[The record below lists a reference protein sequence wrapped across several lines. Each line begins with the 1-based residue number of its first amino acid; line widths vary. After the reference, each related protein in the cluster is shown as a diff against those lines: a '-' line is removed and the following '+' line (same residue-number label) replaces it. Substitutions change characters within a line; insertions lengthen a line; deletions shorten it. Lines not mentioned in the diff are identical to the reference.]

1 MDLSRIKADNGWRN
15 DAREASLS
23 DVYQSVKVT
32 SNSSKLRRVLAF
44 AGPGYLVAVGY
55 MDPGNWATSLAGG
68 SKFGYALLS
77 VALLS
82 NLMAIVLQSLCAR
95 LAIASGRDLAQACRD
110 AFPRS
115 VSVVLWALAE
125 IAIIATDIAE
135 VIGTA
140 IGLNLIFGISL
151 ELGVLVTSLDVFLIL
166 YLQKLGFRWVEAFII
181 TLLGVIA
188 VCFGVQIFFADP
200 VWSEVAFGFVPTTE
214 IVRNPEM
221 LYLALGILG
230 ATVMPH
236 NLYLHSGIVQT
247 RDFGKTVP
255 EKREALKFATIDST
269 VALTFAL
276 MINAA
281 ILILAAAAFNANGH
295 TDVVELGQANA
306 LLSPILGLALAPV
319 FFGIALLCCG
329 LNSTVTATLA
339 GQIVMEGFLHIKLKP
354 WVRRVVTRAIAI
366 VPAGIVTIWYG
377 DAGTSELLILTQ
389 VVLSL
394 QLSFAVFPL
403 VMFTTSKAK
412 MGALVA
418 PRWLAAL
425 AYLIALA
432 IAALNVKLLVD
443 VVTG

>member
-1 MDLSRIKADNGWRN
+1 
-15 DAREASLS
+15 
-23 DVYQSVKVT
+23 
-32 SNSSKLRRVLAF
+32 
-44 AGPGYLVAVGY
+44 
-55 MDPGNWATSLAGG
+55 
-68 SKFGYALLS
+68 
-77 VALLS
+77 
-82 NLMAIVLQSLCAR
+82 
-95 LAIASGRDLAQACRD
+95 
-110 AFPRS
+110 
-115 VSVVLWALAE
+115 
-125 IAIIATDIAE
+125 
-135 VIGTA
+135 
-140 IGLNLIFGISL
+140 
-151 ELGVLVTSLDVFLIL
+151 
-166 YLQKLGFRWVEAFII
+166 
-181 TLLGVIA
+181 
-188 VCFGVQIFFADP
+188 
-200 VWSEVAFGFVPTTE
+200 
-214 IVRNPEM
+214 
-221 LYLALGILG
+221 
-230 ATVMPH
+230 
-236 NLYLHSGIVQT
+236 
-247 RDFGKTVP
+247 VP

-295 TDVVELGQANA
+295 TNVVELGQANA

-432 IAALNVKLLVD
+432 IAALNVKLLID
-443 VVTG
+443 VASG